1 MHVKTNRLLLFILT
15 LVTIISSESFSFIPN
30 FRILRVL
37 IWIMFAIY
45 LLFFY
50 ENQHYQDKRLQK
62 QLLYCIGVIYLIY
75 YILYFM
81 IGIRIGFSHNPY
93 NVTVSGMLE
102 NIILTIP
109 IFLIQEYVRYYLFST
124 TKEEQK
130 GILALTLAFVFTFA
144 NFNILTDVRYF
155 QSLSG
160 VGYLFLFLLIPYFV
174 KDLMLSFLSNYG
186 GYLSSVSYLLIPYLV
201 LYTMP
206 ILPTLDPK
214 LVTIF
219 ELLALFLLFLITSSL
234 VWKEKTK
241 SYHIPSLKTGIVY
254 FVVIIVFLFLGVK
267 VVPENTLVIASN
279 SMYPSIHRGD
289 IVLIQKKPFSSVQK
303 NDIIKYR
310 LDNQYIVHRVV
321 EIKTNGK
328 QEKYFVTKG
337 DNNNEVDLYP
347 VMEDQYEGV
356 VVGKIPYLGYP
367 RLILNDILYG

>member
-1 MHVKTNRLLLFILT
+1 
-15 LVTIISSESFSFIPN
+15 
-30 FRILRVL
+30 
-37 IWIMFAIY
+37 
-45 LLFFY
+45 
-50 ENQHYQDKRLQK
+50 
-62 QLLYCIGVIYLIY
+62 
-75 YILYFM
+75 M
-81 IGIRIGFSHNPY
+81 IGICLGFSHNPY

-102 NIILTIP
+102 NMILTLP

-124 TKEEQK
+124 TKEDQK

-174 KDLMLSFLSNYG
+174 KDLMLSFLCNFG
-186 GYLSSVSYLLIPYLV
+186 GYLVSISYLLIPYLV

-241 SYHIPSLKTGIVY
+241 NYHIPSLKTGIVY

-303 NDIIKYR
+303 DDIIKYR

-321 EIKTNGK
+321 EVKFNQK

-337 DNNNEVDLYP
+337 DNNKEMDLYP
-347 VMEDQYEGV
+347 VTEDQYEGV
-356 VVGKIPYLGYP
+356 VVGKIPFLGYP

>member
-174 KDLMLSFLSNYG
+174 KDLMLSFLCNFG
-186 GYLSSVSYLLIPYLV
+186 GYLVNISYLLIPYLV

-241 SYHIPSLKTGIVY
+241 NYHIPSLKTGIVY

-279 SMYPSIHRGD
+279 SMYSYIHRGD

-321 EIKTNGK
+321 EIKINGK

>member
-174 KDLMLSFLSNYG
+174 KDLMLFFLCNFG
-186 GYLSSVSYLLIPYLV
+186 GYLVSISYLLIPYLV

-303 NDIIKYR
+303 DDIIKYR

-321 EIKTNGK
+321 EVKFNQK

-337 DNNNEVDLYP
+337 DNNKEMDLYP
-347 VMEDQYEGV
+347 VTEDQYEGV
-356 VVGKIPYLGYP
+356 VVGKIPFLGYP

>member
-15 LVTIISSESFSFIPN
+15 LVTIISSESFSFIHN

-102 NIILTIP
+102 NVILTIP

-174 KDLMLSFLSNYG
+174 KDLMLSFLCNFG
-186 GYLSSVSYLLIPYLV
+186 GYLVSISYLLIPYLV

-206 ILPTLDPK
+206 VLPTLDPK

-241 SYHIPSLKTGIVY
+241 NYHIPSLKTEIVY

-279 SMYPSIHRGD
+279 SMYSYIHRGD
-289 IVLIQKKPFSSVQK
+289 IVLIQKNRFQVCKK

>member
-1 MHVKTNRLLLFILT
+1 MKTNRLLLFILT

-174 KDLMLSFLSNYG
+174 KDLMLSFLCNFG
-186 GYLSSVSYLLIPYLV
+186 GYLGSISYLLIPYLV

-241 SYHIPSLKTGIVY
+241 NYHIPSLKTGIVY

-303 NDIIKYR
+303 DDIIKYR

-321 EIKTNGK
+321 EVKFNQK

-347 VMEDQYEGV
+347 VTEDQYEGV
-356 VVGKIPYLGYP
+356 VVGKIPFLGYP

>member
-81 IGIRIGFSHNPY
+81 IGICLGFSHNPY

-102 NIILTIP
+102 NIILTLP

-124 TKEEQK
+124 TKEDQK

-174 KDLMLSFLSNYG
+174 KDLMLSFLCNFG
-186 GYLSSVSYLLIPYLV
+186 GYLVSISYLLIPYLV
-201 LYTMP
+201 LYTIP

-241 SYHIPSLKTGIVY
+241 NYHIPSLKTGIVY

-289 IVLIQKKPFSSVQK
+289 IVLIQKNHFQVCKK
-303 NDIIKYR
+303 
-310 LDNQYIVHRVV
+310 
-321 EIKTNGK
+321 
-328 QEKYFVTKG
+328 
-337 DNNNEVDLYP
+337 
-347 VMEDQYEGV
+347 M
-356 VVGKIPYLGYP
+356 
-367 RLILNDILYG
+367 ILLNIG

>member
-1 MHVKTNRLLLFILT
+1 MHAKTNRLLLFILT

-241 SYHIPSLKTGIVY
+241 SYHSPSLKTGIVY

-303 NDIIKYR
+303 DDIIKYR

-321 EIKTNGK
+321 EVKFNQK

-337 DNNNEVDLYP
+337 DNNKEMDLYP
-347 VMEDQYEGV
+347 VTEDQYEGV
-356 VVGKIPYLGYP
+356 VVGKIPFLGYP

>member
-1 MHVKTNRLLLFILT
+1 MKTNRLLLFILT

-174 KDLMLSFLSNYG
+174 KDLMLSFLCNFG
-186 GYLSSVSYLLIPYLV
+186 GYLVSISYLLIPYLV

-241 SYHIPSLKTGIVY
+241 NYHIPSLKTGIVY

-279 SMYPSIHRGD
+279 SMYSYIHRGD

-321 EIKTNGK
+321 EIKINGK

>member
-15 LVTIISSESFSFIPN
+15 LVTIISSESFSFIHN

-174 KDLMLSFLSNYG
+174 KDLMLSFLCNFG
-186 GYLSSVSYLLIPYLV
+186 GYLVSISYLLIPYLV

-241 SYHIPSLKTGIVY
+241 NYHIPSLKTGIVY

-303 NDIIKYR
+303 DDIIKYR

-321 EIKTNGK
+321 EVKFNQK

-356 VVGKIPYLGYP
+356 VVGKIPFLGYP

>member
-1 MHVKTNRLLLFILT
+1 MHAKTNRLLLFILT

-174 KDLMLSFLSNYG
+174 KDLMLSFLCNFG
-186 GYLSSVSYLLIPYLV
+186 GYLVSISYLLIPYLV

-241 SYHIPSLKTGIVY
+241 NYHIPSLKTGIVY

-279 SMYPSIHRGD
+279 SMYSYIHRGD
-289 IVLIQKKPFSSVQK
+289 IVLIQKNRFQVCKK

>member
-1 MHVKTNRLLLFILT
+1 MKTNRLLLFLLT
-15 LVTIISSESFSFIPN
+15 IVTILSSESFSFIPN

-62 QLLYCIGVIYLIY
+62 KLLYCIGVIYLIY

-102 NIILTIP
+102 NMILTLP

-130 GILALTLAFVFTFA
+130 GILALTLDFVFTFA

-241 SYHIPSLKTGIVY
+241 NYHIPSLKTGIVY

-303 NDIIKYR
+303 DDIIKYR

-321 EIKTNGK
+321 EVKFNQK

-337 DNNNEVDLYP
+337 DNNKEMDLYP
-347 VMEDQYEGV
+347 VTEDQYEGV
-356 VVGKIPYLGYP
+356 VVGKIPFLGYP

>member
-1 MHVKTNRLLLFILT
+1 MKTNRLLLFILT

-174 KDLMLSFLSNYG
+174 KDLMLSFLCNFG
-186 GYLSSVSYLLIPYLV
+186 GYLVSISYLLIPYLV

-241 SYHIPSLKTGIVY
+241 NYHIPSLKTGIGY

-279 SMYPSIHRGD
+279 SMYSYIHRGD

-303 NDIIKYR
+303 DDIIKYR

-321 EIKTNGK
+321 EIKTNDK
-328 QEKYFVTKG
+328 HEKYFVTKG
-337 DNNNEVDLYP
+337 DNNKEMDLYP
-347 VMEDQYEGV
+347 VTEDQYEGV
-356 VVGKIPYLGYP
+356 VVGKIPFLGYP

>member
-1 MHVKTNRLLLFILT
+1 MKTNRLLLFILT

-81 IGIRIGFSHNPY
+81 IGIGLGFSHNPY

-102 NIILTIP
+102 NMILTLP

-124 TKEEQK
+124 TKEDQK

-174 KDLMLSFLSNYG
+174 KDLMLSFLCNFG
-186 GYLSSVSYLLIPYLV
+186 GYLVSISYLLIPYLV

-303 NDIIKYR
+303 DDIIKYR

-321 EIKTNGK
+321 EVKFNQK

-356 VVGKIPYLGYP
+356 VVGKIPFLGYP

>member
-174 KDLMLSFLSNYG
+174 KDLMLSFLCNFG
-186 GYLSSVSYLLIPYLV
+186 GYLVSISYLLIPYLV

-241 SYHIPSLKTGIVY
+241 NYHIPSLKTGIGY

-279 SMYPSIHRGD
+279 SMYSYIHRGD

-337 DNNNEVDLYP
+337 DNNDEVDLYP

-356 VVGKIPYLGYP
+356 VVGKIPFLGYP

>member
-81 IGIRIGFSHNPY
+81 IGICLGFSHNPY

-102 NIILTIP
+102 NIILTLP

-124 TKEEQK
+124 TKEDQK

-174 KDLMLSFLSNYG
+174 KDLMLSFLCNFG
-186 GYLSSVSYLLIPYLV
+186 GYLVSISYLLIPYLV

-254 FVVIIVFLFLGVK
+254 FVVIIVFLFFGVK

-303 NDIIKYR
+303 DDIIKYR

-321 EIKTNGK
+321 EVKFNQK

-337 DNNNEVDLYP
+337 DNNKEMDLYP
-347 VMEDQYEGV
+347 VTEDQYEGV
-356 VVGKIPYLGYP
+356 VVGKIPFLGYP

>member
-1 MHVKTNRLLLFILT
+1 MKTNRLLLFILT

-81 IGIRIGFSHNPY
+81 IGICLGFSHNPY

-102 NIILTIP
+102 NMILTLP

-124 TKEEQK
+124 TKEDQK

-174 KDLMLSFLSNYG
+174 KDLMLSFLCNYG

-241 SYHIPSLKTGIVY
+241 NYHIPSLKTGIVY

-279 SMYPSIHRGD
+279 SMYSYIHRGD
-289 IVLIQKKPFSSVQK
+289 IVLIQKNRFQVCKK

>member
-1 MHVKTNRLLLFILT
+1 MKTNRLLLFILT

-174 KDLMLSFLSNYG
+174 KDLMLSFLCNFG
-186 GYLSSVSYLLIPYLV
+186 GYLVSISYLLIPYLV

-241 SYHIPSLKTGIVY
+241 NYHIPSLKTGIGY

-279 SMYPSIHRGD
+279 SMYSYIHRGD

-303 NDIIKYR
+303 DDIIKYR

-321 EIKTNGK
+321 EVKFNQK
-328 QEKYFVTKG
+328 QEKYLVTKG
-337 DNNNEVDLYP
+337 DNNKEMDLYP
-347 VMEDQYEGV
+347 VTEDQYEGV
-356 VVGKIPYLGYP
+356 VVGKIPFLGYP

>member
-1 MHVKTNRLLLFILT
+1 MHAKTNRLLLFILT

-174 KDLMLSFLSNYG
+174 KDLMLSFLCNFG
-186 GYLSSVSYLLIPYLV
+186 GYLVSISYLLIPYLV

-241 SYHIPSLKTGIVY
+241 NYHIPSLKTGIVY

-279 SMYPSIHRGD
+279 SMYSYIHRGD
-289 IVLIQKKPFSSVQK
+289 IVLIQKNRFQVCKK
-303 NDIIKYR
+303 
-310 LDNQYIVHRVV
+310 
-321 EIKTNGK
+321 
-328 QEKYFVTKG
+328 
-337 DNNNEVDLYP
+337 
-347 VMEDQYEGV
+347 M
-356 VVGKIPYLGYP
+356 
-367 RLILNDILYG
+367 ILLNIG

>member
-1 MHVKTNRLLLFILT
+1 MKTNRLLLFILT
-15 LVTIISSESFSFIPN
+15 LVTIISSESFSFIHN

-174 KDLMLSFLSNYG
+174 KDLMLSFLCNFG
-186 GYLSSVSYLLIPYLV
+186 GYLVSISYLLIPYLV

-241 SYHIPSLKTGIVY
+241 NYHIPSLKTGIVY

-303 NDIIKYR
+303 DDIIKYR

-321 EIKTNGK
+321 EVKFNQK

-337 DNNNEVDLYP
+337 DNNKEMDLYP
-347 VMEDQYEGV
+347 VTEDQYEGV
-356 VVGKIPYLGYP
+356 VVGKIPFLGYP

>member
-174 KDLMLSFLSNYG
+174 KDLMLSFLCNFG
-186 GYLSSVSYLLIPYLV
+186 GYLVSISYLLIPYLV

-241 SYHIPSLKTGIVY
+241 NYHIPSLKTGIVY

-279 SMYPSIHRGD
+279 SMYSYIHRGD

-321 EIKTNGK
+321 EIKINGK

>member
-1 MHVKTNRLLLFILT
+1 MKTNRLLLFLLT
-15 LVTIISSESFSFIPN
+15 IVTILSSESFSFIPN

-81 IGIRIGFSHNPY
+81 IGICLGFSHNPY

-174 KDLMLSFLSNYG
+174 KDLMLSFLCNFG
-186 GYLSSVSYLLIPYLV
+186 GYLVSISYLLIPYLV

-241 SYHIPSLKTGIVY
+241 NYHIPSLKTGIVY

-279 SMYPSIHRGD
+279 SMYSYIHRGD
-289 IVLIQKKPFSSVQK
+289 IVLIQKNRFQVCKK

-321 EIKTNGK
+321 EVKFNQK

-356 VVGKIPYLGYP
+356 VVGKIPFLGYP

>member
-81 IGIRIGFSHNPY
+81 IGIRNGFSHNPY

-102 NIILTIP
+102 NMILTLP

-160 VGYLFLFLLIPYFV
+160 VGYLFLFLLIPYFI

-241 SYHIPSLKTGIVY
+241 NYHIPSLKTGIVY

-279 SMYPSIHRGD
+279 SMYSYIHRGD
-289 IVLIQKKPFSSVQK
+289 IVLIREF
-303 NDIIKYR
+303 
-310 LDNQYIVHRVV
+310 LD
-321 EIKTNGK
+321 
-328 QEKYFVTKG
+328 
-337 DNNNEVDLYP
+337 
-347 VMEDQYEGV
+347 
-356 VVGKIPYLGYP
+356 
-367 RLILNDILYG
+367 

>member
-174 KDLMLSFLSNYG
+174 KDLMLSFLCNFG
-186 GYLSSVSYLLIPYLV
+186 GYLVSISYLLIPYLV

-241 SYHIPSLKTGIVY
+241 NYHIPSLKTGIVY

-303 NDIIKYR
+303 DDIIKYR

-321 EIKTNGK
+321 EVKFNQK

-356 VVGKIPYLGYP
+356 VVGKIPFLGYP

>member
-102 NIILTIP
+102 NMILTLP

-174 KDLMLSFLSNYG
+174 KDLMLSFLGNYG

-241 SYHIPSLKTGIVY
+241 NYHIPSLKTGIGY

-303 NDIIKYR
+303 DDIIKYR

-321 EIKTNGK
+321 EVKFNQK

-356 VVGKIPYLGYP
+356 VVGKIPFLGYP